1 MGFLKVNNSKTL
13 QNPRSFDECPFPS
26 PTSKN
31 PKEEE
36 EDNLHQY
43 FKFNRLK
50 KKKKIVVIL
59 PIVVVLHRYSCSSR
73 CYPSSNFSLIS
84 FFFLRQNLEFREFRP
99 KLQISDQDLWFWRKS
114 SKFQPKCFK
123 GSFHFWK
130 RAEPKIFGHFDRNKT
145 KIITMVWLKQQ
156 KDKKSYSASSCSL
169 VAATQ
174 STIHPSASS

>member
-1 MGFLKVNNSKTL
+1 MNAHFLHRL
-13 QNPRSFDECPFPS
+13 QRTRRRRRRT
-26 PTSKN
+26 TSSSISSSI
-31 PKEEE
+31 
-36 EDNLHQY
+36 DW
-43 FKFNRLK
+43 K
-50 KKKKIVVIL
+50 KKKKLLLFFLLLLCFIAT
-59 PIVVVLHRYSCSSR
+59 PVLQDAIQVRI
-73 CYPSSNFSLIS
+73 SLS
-84 FFFLRQNLEFREFRP
+84 LVFFFLRQNLEFREFRP

-130 RAEPKIFGHFDRNKT
+130 RAEPKFFGHFDRNET